1 MKQEGTTN
9 WQNPN
14 YYATNLSLFTALA
27 SGCRDFY
34 NGVFTYFGTYTYWW
48 SSDEQDASSG
58 NSLLLYNTIPG
69 SIFGGVTKKMGYSVR
84 CIKD

>member
-9 WQNPN
+9 WQSPN

-27 SGCRDFY
+27 SGCRDSY

-48 SSDEQDASSG
+48 SSDEQDATSG

-69 SIFGGVTKKMGYSVR
+69 SIFGGVNKKMGYSIR